1 MNDKT
6 YDILKRVALIVV
18 PALATFVNAVGIVW
32 GVPYTNEVTATIT
45 ALGVFLGAAIGVSS
59 KNYEPDTHG
68 NLVVTKHDEV
78 YADFQ
83 AEPSRFKDG
92 DMITMRVTKPGD
104 ISTN

>member
-32 GVPYTNEVTATIT
+32 GVPYTSEVTATIT
-45 ALGVFLGAAIGVSS
+45 AFGVFLGAAIGVSS

-68 NLVVTKHDEV
+68 NLVVTKHNDV
-78 YADFQ
+78 YADFT
-83 AEPSRFKDG
+83 AEPSNLKDG
-92 DMITMRVTKPGD
+92 DTIILKVSKP
-104 ISTN
+104 TE

>member
-32 GVPYTNEVTATIT
+32 GIPYTNEATATIT
-45 ALGVFLGAAIGVSS
+45 AFGVFLGAAIGVSS

-68 NLVVTKHDEV
+68 NLIVTKHNDV
-78 YADFQ
+78 YADFT
-83 AEPSRFKDG
+83 AEPSNLKDG
-92 DMITMRVTKPGD
+92 DTIILKVSKP
-104 ISTN
+104 TE

>member
-45 ALGVFLGAAIGVSS
+45 AFGVFLGAAIGVSS

-78 YADFQ
+78 YADFTD
-83 AEPSRFKDG
+83 EPSNLKDG
-92 DMITMRVTKPGD
+92 DTIILKVSKP
-104 ISTN
+104 TE

>member
-6 YDILKRVALIVV
+6 YDILKRIALIVV

-45 ALGVFLGAAIGVSS
+45 AFGVFLGAAIGVSS

-68 NLVVTKHDEV
+68 NLVVTKHNEV
-78 YADFQ
+78 YADFT
-83 AEPSRFKDG
+83 AEPSNLKDG
-92 DMITMRVTKPGD
+92 DTIILKVSKP
-104 ISTN
+104 TE